1 MKLFISLILLLNI
14 LSAQNNIDFDSL
26 QNKTSIKN
34 NLIELRTEL
43 EDIFGDP
50 NFSNAFWGVSIQS
63 LKTGETVYKLN
74 PDKLF
79 KPASLIKLFTTSNA
93 LLLLGSRYRYHTEFY
108 IDGDVSKG
116 ILNGNLFITGNGDPT
131 IIIEDSFE
139 HWIDSLNNKGIYS
152 IKGNVIANDGNFKQ
166 DKYGEGWLAEYMENW
181 FAPTTGA
188 FCLNK
193 NSIEI
198 IIEPTQ
204 IHQPVQIRFN
214 TEFIEDYEVIN
225 HVVTSTKNSAVDIN
239 VIRIGN
245 NIIELIGN
253 IPVTA
258 EPYSVFIPVNNASQY
273 FVNSFYEYLL
283 DEGVEIT
290 GSALKLDEY
299 EKNYDTNNLLL
310 LFVNKSEPLAKIIS
324 EINKKSDNLL
334 AEQLL
339 KTIGYE
345 IYGYGST
352 SNGIKA
358 VKELKQGMG
367 INPNNFIMADGS
379 GLSSYNLITP
389 KQVVN
394 LLAYMYRSSEF
405 DSFYKSLA
413 IAGYDGTLLDRMKG
427 TKAENNFRGK
437 SAFLENSR
445 GLAGY
450 IRTADGEPLALA
462 LIVNNFLVPSQ
473 LANYIQDKVCNR
485 LANFKRN

>member
-1 MKLFISLILLLNI
+1 MKFLASLILLLNI
-14 LSAQNNIDFDSL
+14 LSAQNNIDIDSL
-26 QNKTSIKN
+26 QNNTGIQN
-34 NLIELRTEL
+34 NLSELRTEL
-43 EDIFGDP
+43 DDIFNDP

-63 LKTGETVYKLN
+63 LKTGETFYKLN
-74 PDKLF
+74 SDKLF
-79 KPASLIKLFTTSNA
+79 KPASLIKLFTSSNA
-93 LLLLGSRYRYHTEFY
+93 LLLLGSRYQYRTEFF
-108 IDGDVSKG
+108 IDGNISNG
-116 ILNGNLFITGNGDPT
+116 ILNGNLFIIGSGDPT
-131 IIIEDSFE
+131 IMIEDTFE
-139 HWIDSLNNKGIYS
+139 HWLDSLNHKGIFS
-152 IKGNVIANDGNFKQ
+152 IKGNIIIDDRNFRQ
-166 DKYGEGWLAEYMENW
+166 DKYGMGWLAEYMEDW

-193 NSIEI
+193 NAIEI
-198 IIEPTQ
+198 KIVPTK
-204 IHQPVQIRFN
+204 IHQSAQISFN
-214 TEFIEDYEVIN
+214 TEFIENYEVIN
-225 HVVTSTKNSAVDIN
+225 NVVTSIKNSVVEVKVN
-239 VIRIGN
+239 RIGN
-245 NIIELIGN
+245 NIIDLIGN
-253 IPVTA
+253 IPVTT
-258 EPYSVFIPVNNASQY
+258 EPYSVYIPVNNASQY
-273 FVNSFYEYLL
+273 FVTSFYEFLL

-290 GSALKLDEY
+290 GNAAKLDEY
-299 EKNYDTNNLLL
+299 DKNYDFNNTIL
-310 LFVNKSEPLAKIIS
+310 LFTHKSVQLTKIVS
-324 EINKKSDNLL
+324 EINKKSNNLL

-379 GLSSYNLITP
+379 GLSSYNLLTP

-413 IAGYDGTLLDRMKG
+413 IAGYDGTLFDRMKG

-437 SAFLENSR
+437 SAFLENTR

-450 IRTADGEPLALA
+450 IKSADGEPLALA

-485 LANFKRN
+485 LANFTRN